1 MSTGGSIL
9 DSRVVFSIHPAARP
23 GRFRTKV
30 QDENRIFYLRR
41 VFPDEENGLAAAPG
55 ALAV

>member
-9 DSRVVFSIHPAARP
+9 DSRVLFSIHPAARP
-23 GRFRTKV
+23 GRLRTKV
-30 QDENRIFYLRR
+30 QDENPVFCLRT
-41 VFPDEENGLAAAPG
+41 VFPDEENALAAACG